1 MNLEFYRN
9 KVGRIRGQTFK
20 EKITT
25 IANRCNK
32 VANDCEAAL
41 DEKRDTTEY
50 RKDFGAEHKI
60 CYDLIDSIENKN
72 DANFILDILYKE
84 YDNAQ
89 STGKK
94 EALAYLI
101 TGIEAVIKLAE

>member
-9 KVGRIRGQTFK
+9 NIGRIRGQTFK

-32 VANDCEAAL
+32 VANDCKAAL

-50 RKDFGAEHKI
+50 RKDFGAEHEI
-60 CYDLIDSIENKN
+60 CYNLIDSIENKD
-72 DANFILDILYKE
+72 DANFILNILYME
-84 YDNAQ
+84 YDNTQ

-101 TGIEAVIKLAE
+101 TEIKAVIQLTE